1 MFLLVLR
8 MICYYSLTDRRLTLT
23 LKMISLL
30 KEYFSKSQTILLPI
44 LLTAIA
50 SPLLWEN
57 LGVTAFAV
65 VTPPP

>member
-1 MFLLVLR
+1 
-8 MICYYSLTDRRLTLT
+8 
-23 LKMISLL
+23 MISLL

-65 VTPPP
+65 VTPPPWPRTIPGMNFPLIIP